1 VRRFAVPAAVALLL
15 AGAAAAQVEPVV
27 RVELDPPE
35 VTVGESARL
44 RVTILVP
51 TWFARPPVYPSLEL
65 ANAITRLPPDSSFPT
80 SERIGGQTWS
90 GIVRDYRIYPLL
102 GATYR
107 LDGESIEVAYANP
120 GAQPVTLHVPVPGI
134 ILRGTVPRGAENLS
148 PYVAGRRLDLSV
160 TVEGDLDALEAGDAV
175 VLRYVAEL
183 QGLPAMFLP
192 PLAPALEFDGAA
204 VYADEPSVQDGDFA
218 RREEKITLVFEAGG
232 KFTIPGIELDYWNL
246 ASQSVEAAAAPGL
259 EIAVAG
265 PPAATA
271 TSTTGQAFVG
281 RRVVFLLATLLA
293 IGYLGWRLAPR
304 VARCLRATA
313 DRRRASEPFAF
324 GELGR
329 ALRTGNARAGYPVL
343 LTWLERLAPGM
354 ASRDFAAT
362 YGDDELRGAIDS
374 LVAANFSASP
384 GTFDPAPLR
393 RGLRAARRRYLN
405 STRETRPA
413 GLPGLNP

>member
-1 VRRFAVPAAVALLL
+1 MRRFAVHAAVALLL

-27 RVELDPPE
+27 RVELDPAE

-44 RVTILVP
+44 RVTVLVP
-51 TWFARPPVYPSLEL
+51 TWFARPPVYPSFEL

-107 LDGESIEVAYANP
+107 LDGGSIEVAYANP
-120 GAQPVTLHVPVPGI
+120 GAQPVMLQVPVPGI
-134 ILRGTVPRGAENLS
+134 TLRATVPRGAEDLS

-160 TVEGDLDALEAGDAV
+160 TVEGDLDALEAGDAI

-192 PLAPALEFDGAA
+192 PLAPALKLDGVA
-204 VYADEPSVQDGDFA
+204 VYADEPAVQDGDVA

-232 KFTIPGIELDYWNL
+232 EFSIPGIELDYWNL

-271 TSTTGQAFVG
+271 TSTTGQTGVG
-281 RRVVFLLATLLA
+281 RRAVILLAALLA
-293 IGYLGWRLAPR
+293 VAYLGWRLAPL
-304 VARCLRATA
+304 VARYLRSAA
-313 DRRRASEPFAF
+313 ERRRASEPFAF
-324 GELGR
+324 GELDR
-329 ALRTGNARAGYPVL
+329 ALCSANARAGYSAL
-343 LTWLERLAPGM
+343 LPWLERIAPGM
-354 ASRDFAAT
+354 AARDFAAS
-362 YGDDELRGAIDS
+362 YGDEGLRGAIDS
-374 LVAANFSASP
+374 LAAANFSASP

-393 RGLRAARRRYLN
+393 RGLRAARRRCLTA
-405 STRETRPA
+405 SRKTGPA